1 MIRWYRY
8 IPYES
13 LLLALCEGWQPV
25 ADLGEHHGQYACLC
39 LWTRKGEPMTGK
51 RLRRAV
57 G

>member
-8 IPYES
+8 IAYDR

-39 LWTRKGEPMTGK
+39 LWAREGEPS
-51 RLRRAV
+51 
-57 G
+57 